1 MKKIGVFLLAVAFI
15 TMSFVNPT
23 PVVKD
28 VYKVDSANST
38 LKWTGYKPT
47 GSHTGSVLLQSGT
60 IEMNGEKIKSGSFVA
75 DMSSIKDADGSAR
88 LEGHLKSADFF
99 EVEVFPISKFEITNI
114 YRVDLEGETEVTGNL
129 TIKNITKEIT
139 FNANVEVN
147 GNTLT
152 LTSKTFKINRA
163 GYNIKY
169 KSQSFFN
176 DLKEK
181 FIEDEFDLQV
191 TIVATK

>member
-1 MKKIGVFLLAVAFI
+1 MKKIGVLLLAVAFV
-15 TMSFVNPT
+15 TMSFVKPT
-23 PVVKD
+23 PIVKD
-28 VYKVDSANST
+28 VYNVDSASST
-38 LKWTGYKPT
+38 LTWTGYKPT
-47 GSHTGSVLLQSGT
+47 GSHTGSILLQSGT

-75 DMSSIKDADGSAR
+75 DMSSIKDADGSAK
-88 LEGHLKSADFF
+88 LEGHLKSEDFF
-99 EVEVFPISKFEITNI
+99 EIEVFPISKFEITDTYLI
-114 YRVDLEGETEVTGNL
+114 DMDGEIEVIGNL

-139 FNANVEVN
+139 FEANVEVVE
-147 GNTLT
+147 NTVT
-152 LTSKTFKINRA
+152 LTSKTFKVNRA

-191 TIVATK
+191 TIVASK

>member
-1 MKKIGVFLLAVAFI
+1 MKKIGVLLLAVAFI
-15 TMSFVNPT
+15 SMSFVKPT

-28 VYKVDSANST
+28 VYNVDSAGST
-38 LKWTGYKPT
+38 LTWTGYKPT
-47 GSHTGSVLLQSGT
+47 GSHTGSILLQSGT

-88 LEGHLKSADFF
+88 LEGHLKSEDFF
-99 EVEVFPISKFEITNI
+99 EIEVFPISKFEITDTNRI
-114 YRVDLEGETEVTGNL
+114 DMDGKTEVTGNL

-139 FNANVEVN
+139 FVANVEVV
-147 GNTLT
+147 GNTVT
-152 LTSKTFKINRA
+152 LTSKTFKVNRA